1 MAKLKIKLRGNT
13 PGNDRYVN
21 EINGEN
27 FKEIALVLKDLKHLN
42 LPIDK
47 AIKEFKLSRSDWD
60 AALGF

>member
-1 MAKLKIKLRGNT
+1 MAKLKVKLRGNN

-27 FKEIALVLKDLKHLN
+27 YREIALILADLKNLN

-47 AIKEFKLSRSDWD
+47 AIKEFKSPKNDWD
-60 AALGF
+60 AALGI